1 MTKDPLAFYTVLL
14 EENNAMLAKLQGKIR
29 RLSTMRIV
37 GFLLALFFV
46 YLFADSSNYWW
57 LVAAVVMFV
66 LFVAFVLHHQR
77 LIAGLQ
83 YQQAKNAI
91 LQNELDAL
99 ALRPGLFA
107 DGSRFTADLP
117 FADDLDLFGK
127 HSLFQLLNRC
137 TTPAGEALLAKGLIH
152 SSTDPLSIAQMQEA
166 VKQLISEAEFRIEIL
181 TLMQQTRAEKFP
193 DLEKIKAKKQHML
206 FNHWSYRV
214 LRFALP
220 ALVIVSI
227 LTGLITGSFQFFSI
241 AATFVLM
248 VILGLAKKTSQLA
261 AELDGLRGQLK
272 TWAVVLAKFTKL
284 EVRGDLLQH
293 MQSNA
298 SEASVQMQQLSKLSE
313 GFDRRANLIWF
324 VLANTL
330 FAYDLQLALRF
341 EEWKVRHM
349 HEVPEWL
356 QTLARFEMILGVSAF
371 AYNHPDYSWP
381 ILSPAFQLNATQL
394 RHPLMF
400 QNQCVANDVAMQ
412 IDPRVMLVTGS
423 NMSGK
428 STWLRTLGVNLLLAQ
443 LGAPV
448 SAAAF
453 QWKPMRLLSS
463 LRQTDSLS
471 ENTSL
476 FMNELKQLKYIL
488 DTANKEYCLILLDE
502 ILRGTNSA
510 DKYGG
515 SYALLKRLAKVGS
528 LTVMATHD
536 LKLSEL
542 EQELPGSLVNY
553 CFESEIKQGKL
564 LFDYTIRPGVAVN
577 RNATWLMRDMGI
589 IGE

>member
-1 MTKDPLAFYTVLL
+1 MIKDPLAFYTSLVN
-14 EENNAMLAKLQGKIR
+14 ENNAILAKLQDQIR

-37 GFLLALFFV
+37 GFLLTLFFV
-46 YLFADSSNYWW
+46 YLFADSSNYLW
-57 LVAAVVMFV
+57 LVASGVMLL
-66 LFVAFVLHHQR
+66 LFVSFVLHHQR
-77 LIAGLQ
+77 LISSLN
-83 YQQAKNAI
+83 YRQAKSAV
-91 LQNELDAL
+91 LQNELDAM
-99 ALRPGLFA
+99 ALRPNLYG
-107 DGSRFTADLP
+107 DGSRFAAELP
-117 FADDLDLFGK
+117 FADDLDLFGN

-137 TTPAGEALLAKGLIH
+137 ATPAGEALLANGLIH
-152 SSTDPLSIAQMQEA
+152 TSTDAAVIGQMQQA
-166 VKQLISEAEFRIEIL
+166 VKQLASKAEFRLDIL
-181 TLMQQTRAEKFP
+181 TLMQQTRDQKFP
-193 DLEKIKAKKQHML
+193 DIAKLKSQKQQFL
-206 FNHWSYRV
+206 FSHWIYRV

-220 ALVIVSI
+220 ALSVAALIVSF
-227 LTGLITGSFQFFSI
+227 ITDNYMFLSM
-241 AATFVLM
+241 AATLVLI
-248 VILGLAKKTSQLA
+248 VIFSLAKKTNQLA
-261 AELDGLRGQLK
+261 TELDGLRGQLK
-272 TWAVVLAKFTKL
+272 TWAKVLAKFTTL
-284 EVRGDLLQH
+284 EVHGDLLRQ
-293 MQSNA
+293 MQLNSG
-298 SEASVQMQQLSKLSE
+298 EASLQMHQLSKLSE
-313 GFDRRANLIWF
+313 GFDRRANLIWY

-330 FAYDLQLALRF
+330 FAYDLQVSLKF
-341 EEWKVRHM
+341 EQWKAKHM

-356 QTLARFEMILGVSAF
+356 QTLARFEMILSVSAF
-371 AYNHPDYSWP
+371 AHNHPDYSWP
-381 ILSPAFQLNATQL
+381 ACSDAFQLKAKQL

-400 QNQCVANDVAMQ
+400 QNQCVANDVALQ

-448 SAAAF
+448 SAVTF

-476 FMNELKQLKYIL
+476 FMNELRQLKFIL
-488 DTANKEYCLILLDE
+488 DTANKEFCLILLDE

-515 SYALLKRLAKVGS
+515 SYALLNRLTKLDS

-542 EQELPGSLVNY
+542 EQELPGNLVNY
-553 CFESEIKQGKL
+553 CFESEIRQGKL